1 MKGNLLT
8 KEAQTALWAAPSFLK
23 RRFAMKT
30 LKTLVA
36 LLFISATLFSVT
48 TSFAGLHVRDGS
60 QGVYDCETD
69 SFSK

>member
-1 MKGNLLT
+1 
-8 KEAQTALWAAPSFLK
+8 
-23 RRFAMKT
+23 MKT

-48 TSFAGLHVRDGS
+48 TAFAGLHVRDGS
-60 QGVYDCETD
+60 QGVYGCETD